1 MLPIFR
7 KGRDNMAKKSK
18 KREYNRIR
26 KDTGQHR
33 RIGIV
38 SILLGVLAFVPVT
51 VQLLNLMVR
60 DYDYYARLALQNQTR
75 TTQVTADRG
84 LIYDRNMNILAC
96 SQSVENVYL
105 DPRIFPQSLKSW
117 EKFWIWNRSGSQ
129 SRQKIPKCAISRSPP
144 GSMRI
149 PQG

>member
-1 MLPIFR
+1 
-7 KGRDNMAKKSK
+7 MAKKSK

-38 SILLGVLAFVPVT
+38 AILLGVLAFVPVT
-51 VQLLNLMVR
+51 VQLFNLMVR
-60 DYDYYARLALQNQTR
+60 DYDYYARLALRNQTR

-84 LIYDRNMNILAC
+84 FIYDRNMNILAC

-105 DPRIFPQSLKSW
+105 DPHELKQSKADIS
-117 EKFWIWNRSGSQ
+117 
-129 SRQKIPKCAISRSPP
+129 AISAKL
-144 GSMRI
+144 GEILDLDFDWIAEQAKDTNMR
-149 PQG
+149 